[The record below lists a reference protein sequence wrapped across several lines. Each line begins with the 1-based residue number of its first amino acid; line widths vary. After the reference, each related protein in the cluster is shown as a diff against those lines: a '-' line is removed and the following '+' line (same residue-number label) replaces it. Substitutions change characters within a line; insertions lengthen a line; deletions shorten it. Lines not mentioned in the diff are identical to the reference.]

1 MSYEAAT
8 EANTNSLVTNLN
20 VDPYY
25 DDFDESK
32 NFHRILFRP
41 GFSVQARELTQL
53 QSILQNQID
62 RFGSHIFKEGSPVR
76 GLEINYDTKQEF
88 VRVKD
93 VGGTSNVTA
102 NVYSLASRNIRGL
115 TTRLPANVVT
125 VNDGSEANTPNLK
138 TLYINYTS
146 ANAATRRFAVN
157 EVIEW
162 TANTTNAA
170 NVQMNVHSVGTSSKI
185 SVGSGIIFAK
195 DHFIRVPAQ
204 DLILEKYS
212 SNGSYRVGFN
222 IVESII
228 SDLDDS
234 TLQDPAQGA
243 YNYTAPGANR
253 LKLTPTLVKI
263 ADGQTASNNFVQLIK
278 ITDGRI
284 EALN

>member
-53 QSILQNQID
+53 QTILQNQID
-62 RFGSHIFKEGSPVR
+62 RFGAHIFKEGSPVR
-76 GLEINYDTKQEF
+76 GLEITHNTQQEF

-93 VGGTSNVTA
+93 IGGTSNVTA
-102 NVYSLASRNIRGL
+102 NVYSLESRNIRGL
-115 TTRLPANVVT
+115 TNRLTANVVA

-170 NVQMNVHSVGTSSKI
+170 NVQMNVHSVGRASRI
-185 SVGSGIIFAK
+185 SLS
-195 DHFIRVPAQ
+195 
-204 DLILEKYS
+204 LIH
-212 SNGSYRVGFN
+212 
-222 IVESII
+222 I
-228 SDLDDS
+228 
-234 TLQDPAQGA
+234 
-243 YNYTAPGANR
+243 
-253 LKLTPTLVKI
+253 
-263 ADGQTASNNFVQLIK
+263 
-278 ITDGRI
+278 
-284 EALN
+284 